1 MKKYKYLIASAFLII
16 LMILIYIPRQ
26 AEKIY
31 VVFDKNDH
39 KCDFNI
45 IRQNWVKESYL
56 ICDDL
61 KFINFIK
68 KTEKKSKIMDLSKID
83 KFKIHSKKELLKI
96 SNNDMII
103 RTKNDF
109 DLLDRDKEFDFNLIV
124 IDSILNK
131 IEIIPVKKIQVLC
144 LLELTDELN

>member
-39 KCDFNI
+39 KCDSNI

-96 SNNDMII
+96 SNNDMIN